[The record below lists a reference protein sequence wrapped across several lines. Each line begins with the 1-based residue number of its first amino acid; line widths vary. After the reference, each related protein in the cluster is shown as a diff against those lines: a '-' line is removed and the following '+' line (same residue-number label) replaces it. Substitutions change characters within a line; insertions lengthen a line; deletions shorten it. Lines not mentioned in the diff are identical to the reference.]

1 MSVYTKITDG
11 ELESHLENYSLG
23 KIRNFSGISEGI
35 ENSNYLLNTE
45 TGDFIFTIFEAISA
59 DRVVDYLSFMNHINN
74 KGLLSPLVIKT
85 NYDELFKNIKNK
97 TAAEIQKLEGKSI
110 TQPTNN
116 HC

>member
-45 TGDFIFTIFEAISA
+45 TGDFIFTIF
-59 DRVVDYLSFMNHINN
+59 
-74 KGLLSPLVIKT
+74 
-85 NYDELFKNIKNK
+85 
-97 TAAEIQKLEGKSI
+97 
-110 TQPTNN
+110 
-116 HC
+116 

>member
-59 DRVVDYLSFMNHINN
+59 DRVVDYLSFMNHINSVKMN
-74 KGLLSPLVIKT
+74 HQESFILLISIEVNQINIEQEFFELNRVI
-85 NYDELFKNIKNK
+85 
-97 TAAEIQKLEGKSI
+97 
-110 TQPTNN
+110 
-116 HC
+116 